1 MEELQRQ
8 LENSWSRNKKLQ
20 ESLERELARKKPINT
35 DEALRARLAE
45 VTQLSERQ
53 ANDITLMR
61 TKLARLEL
69 VEEAMVTKIATE
81 LRDPVAEL
89 ERELDDIDIDMEG
102 DTIASLGR
110 RSE

>member
-1 MEELQRQ
+1 
-8 LENSWSRNKKLQ
+8 
-20 ESLERELARKKPINT
+20 
-35 DEALRARLAE
+35 
-45 VTQLSERQ
+45 
-53 ANDITLMR
+53 
-61 TKLARLEL
+61 
-69 VEEAMVTKIATE
+69 MVTKIATE